1 MEEDIGRGT
10 VKMARIIRAMTRDGS
25 ARAILLDG
33 RDIVERAR
41 QIHNTTPTAT
51 AALGR
56 TLIATSLAGSMLG
69 EKDDVITI
77 RFKGDGV
84 GGAIVATSDWCGN
97 VRGFIQNPAADLPL
111 RADGKL
117 DVGGCIGKGELY
129 ILRDAGGN
137 EPYVGIS
144 QIQTGEV
151 GDDIAYY
158 YATSEQI
165 PTVCALGVLVD
176 RDYTVKEAGGALVQL
191 LPFADDE
198 VAEKLEV
205 NASKMRPVTRTLS
218 EGTLED
224 VLNEVFDGIEYDLFD
239 EIECEYK
246 CVCSREKT
254 DNALI
259 SLGAKELI
267 DMIENGDEVTEM
279 TCSFCDEVYKY
290 SKSDLKHLLKIV
302 EKNNGQ

>member
-1 MEEDIGRGT
+1 
-10 VKMARIIRAMTRDGS
+10 MARILRAMTKDGS
-25 ARAILLDG
+25 ARAIILDG

-41 QIHNTTPTAT
+41 QIHNTTPVAT

-56 TLIATSLAGSMLG
+56 TLLATSLAGSMLG
-69 EKDDVITI
+69 EKEDVITI

-84 GGAIVATSDWCGN
+84 GGSVVATSDWCGN
-97 VRGFIQNPAADLPL
+97 VRGFIQNPSADLPL

-117 DVGGCIGKGELY
+117 DVGGCIGQGELY
-129 ILRDAGGN
+129 ILRDAGGS

-144 QIQTGEV
+144 KIQTGEV

-176 RDYTVKEAGGALVQL
+176 RDYTVLRAGGALIQL
-191 LPFADDE
+191 LPFYDDE
-198 VAEKLEV
+198 VADKLEQ
-205 NASKMRPVTRTLS
+205 NAAKMRPITKILS

-224 VLNEVFDGIEYDLFD
+224 VLAEVLDGIEYDLFD

-246 CVCSREKT
+246 CACSREKT

-259 SLGAKELI
+259 SLGAKELT

-279 TCSFCDEVYKY
+279 TCSFCDAVYKY

-302 EKNNGQ
+302 EKNNDEQ

>member
-1 MEEDIGRGT
+1 
-10 VKMARIIRAMTRDGS
+10 MARIIRAMTKDGS
-25 ARAILLDG
+25 ARAIILDG

-41 QIHNTTPTAT
+41 QIHNTTPVAT

-56 TLIATSLAGSMLG
+56 TLLATSLAGSMLG
-69 EKDDVITI
+69 EKEDVITI

-84 GGAIVATSDWCGN
+84 GGSVVATSDWCGN

-117 DVGGCIGKGELY
+117 DVGGCIGQGELY
-129 ILRDAGGN
+129 ILRDAGGS

-144 QIQTGEV
+144 KIQTGEV

-176 RDYTVKEAGGALVQL
+176 RDYSVLRAGGALIQL
-191 LPFADDE
+191 LPFYDDE
-198 VAEKLEV
+198 VAEKLEQNV
-205 NASKMRPVTRTLS
+205 SKMRPVTKILS

-224 VLNEVFDGIEYDLFD
+224 VLAEVLDGIEYDLFD

-246 CVCSREKT
+246 CACSREKT

-259 SLGAKELI
+259 SLGARELI
-267 DMIENGDEVTEM
+267 DMIENGEEVTEM

-302 EKNNGQ
+302 EKNNSPQ

>member
-1 MEEDIGRGT
+1 
-10 VKMARIIRAMTRDGS
+10 MARILRAMTRDGS
-25 ARAILLDG
+25 ARAIILDG

-41 QIHNTTPTAT
+41 QIHNTTPVAT

-56 TLIATSLAGSMLG
+56 TLLATSLAGSMLG
-69 EKDDVITI
+69 EKEDVITI
-77 RFKGDGV
+77 RFKGDGI
-84 GGAIVATSDWCGN
+84 GGSVVATSDWCGN
-97 VRGFIQNPAADLPL
+97 VRGFIQNPSADLPL
-111 RADGKL
+111 RDDGKL
-117 DVGGCIGKGELY
+117 DVGGCIGQGELY
-129 ILRDAGGN
+129 ILRDAGGS

-144 QIQTGEV
+144 KIQTGEV

-176 RDYTVKEAGGALVQL
+176 RDYSVLRAGGALIQL
-191 LPFADDE
+191 LPFYDDE
-198 VAEKLEV
+198 VAEKLEQ
-205 NASKMRPVTRTLS
+205 NAAKMRPVTKILS

-224 VLNEVFDGIEYDLFD
+224 VLAEVLDGIEYDLFD

-246 CVCSREKT
+246 CACSREKT

-259 SLGAKELI
+259 SLGARELT

-302 EKNNGQ
+302 EKNNEK

>member
-1 MEEDIGRGT
+1 
-10 VKMARIIRAMTRDGS
+10 MARIIRAMTKDGS
-25 ARAILLDG
+25 ARAIILDG

-41 QIHNTTPTAT
+41 QIHNTTPVAT

-56 TLIATSLAGSMLG
+56 TLLATSLAGSMLG
-69 EKDDVITI
+69 EKEDVITI

-84 GGAIVATSDWCGN
+84 GGSVVATSDWCGN

-117 DVGGCIGKGELY
+117 DVGGCIGQGELY
-129 ILRDAGGN
+129 ILRDAGGS

-144 QIQTGEV
+144 KIQTGEV

-158 YATSEQI
+158 YATSEQV

-176 RDYTVKEAGGALVQL
+176 RDYSVLRAGGALIQL
-191 LPFADDE
+191 LPFYDDE
-198 VAEKLEV
+198 VAEKLEQNV
-205 NASKMRPVTRTLS
+205 AKMRSVTKILS

-224 VLNEVFDGIEYDLFD
+224 MLAEVLAGIEYDLFD

-246 CVCSREKT
+246 CACSREKT

-259 SLGAKELI
+259 SLGARELI
-267 DMIENGDEVTEM
+267 DMIENGEEVTEM

-302 EKNNGQ
+302 EKNNFPQ

>member
-1 MEEDIGRGT
+1 
-10 VKMARIIRAMTRDGS
+10 
-25 ARAILLDG
+25 
-33 RDIVERAR
+33 
-41 QIHNTTPTAT
+41 
-51 AALGR
+51 
-56 TLIATSLAGSMLG
+56 MLG
-69 EKDDVITI
+69 EKEDVITI

-84 GGAIVATSDWCGN
+84 GGSVVATSDWCGN
-97 VRGFIQNPAADLPL
+97 VRGFIQNPSADLPL

-117 DVGGCIGKGELY
+117 DVGGCIGQGELY
-129 ILRDAGGN
+129 ILRDAGGS

-144 QIQTGEV
+144 KIQTGEV

-176 RDYTVKEAGGALVQL
+176 RDYSVLRAGGALIQL
-191 LPFADDE
+191 LPFYDDE
-198 VAEKLEV
+198 VAEKLEQ
-205 NASKMRPVTRTLS
+205 NAAKMRPITKILS

-224 VLNEVFDGIEYDLFD
+224 VLAEVLDGIEYDLFD

-246 CVCSREKT
+246 CACSREKT

-259 SLGAKELI
+259 SLGARELT

-290 SKSDLKHLLKIV
+290 SKSDLKHLLKVV
-302 EKNNGQ
+302 EKNNDEQ

>member
-1 MEEDIGRGT
+1 
-10 VKMARIIRAMTRDGS
+10 MARILRAMTKDGS
-25 ARAILLDG
+25 ARAIILDG

-41 QIHNTTPTAT
+41 QIHNTTPVAT

-56 TLIATSLAGSMLG
+56 TLLATSLAGSMLG
-69 EKDDVITI
+69 EKEDVITI
-77 RFKGDGV
+77 RFKGDGI
-84 GGAIVATSDWCGN
+84 GGSVVATSDWCGN
-97 VRGFIQNPAADLPL
+97 VRGFIQNPSADLPL

-117 DVGGCIGKGELY
+117 DVGGCIGQGELY
-129 ILRDAGGN
+129 ILRDAGGS

-144 QIQTGEV
+144 KIQTGEV

-176 RDYTVKEAGGALVQL
+176 RDYTVLRAGGALIQL
-191 LPFADDE
+191 LPFYDDE
-198 VAEKLEV
+198 VADKLEQ
-205 NASKMRPVTRTLS
+205 NAAKMRPITKILS

-224 VLNEVFDGIEYDLFD
+224 VLAEVLDGIEYDLFD

-246 CVCSREKT
+246 CACSREKT

-259 SLGAKELI
+259 SLGAKELT

-302 EKNNGQ
+302 EKNNDEQ

>member
-1 MEEDIGRGT
+1 MASRGRVSEKIMG
-10 VKMARIIRAMTRDGS
+10 RIIRAMTRDGS

-41 QIHNTTPTAT
+41 QIHNTTPVTT

-56 TLIATSLAGSMLG
+56 TLVATSLASSMLG
-69 EKDDVITI
+69 EKEDVMTV

-84 GGAIVATSDWCGN
+84 GGAVVVSGDYYGN
-97 VRGFIQNPAADLPL
+97 VRGFIQNPQADLPL

-129 ILRDAGGN
+129 ILRDAGGS
-137 EPYVGIS
+137 EPYVGVS
-144 QIQTGEV
+144 KIQTGEV

-165 PTVCALGVLVD
+165 PTVCAVGVLVD

-191 LPFADDE
+191 LPFADE
-198 VAEKLEV
+198 AVAERLEQNV
-205 NASKMRPVTRTLS
+205 AKMRPVTKTLS
-218 EGTLED
+218 DGKLED
-224 VLNEVFDGIEYDLFD
+224 ILDEVFDGIEYDLFD

-267 DMIENGDEVTEM
+267 DMIENGQEVTEM
-279 TCSFCDEVYKY
+279 TCSFCDSVYKY
-290 SKSDLKHLLKIV
+290 SKSDLKHLLKAV
-302 EKNNGQ
+302 ESKL

>member
-1 MEEDIGRGT
+1 
-10 VKMARIIRAMTRDGS
+10 MARILRAMTKDGS
-25 ARAILLDG
+25 ARAIILDG

-41 QIHNTTPTAT
+41 QIHNTTPVAT

-56 TLIATSLAGSMLG
+56 TLLATSLAGSMLG
-69 EKDDVITI
+69 EKEDVITI

-84 GGAIVATSDWCGN
+84 GGSVVATSDWCGN
-97 VRGFIQNPAADLPL
+97 VRGFIQNPSADLPL

-117 DVGGCIGKGELY
+117 DVGGCIGQGELY
-129 ILRDAGGN
+129 ILRDAGGS

-144 QIQTGEV
+144 KIQTGEV

-176 RDYTVKEAGGALVQL
+176 RDYTVLRAGGALIQL
-191 LPFADDE
+191 LPFYDDE
-198 VAEKLEV
+198 VADKLEQ
-205 NASKMRPVTRTLS
+205 NAAKMRPITKILS

-224 VLNEVFDGIEYDLFD
+224 VLAEVLDGIEYDLFD

-246 CVCSREKT
+246 CACSREKT

-259 SLGAKELI
+259 SLGAKELT

-302 EKNNGQ
+302 EKNNEK

>member
-1 MEEDIGRGT
+1 
-10 VKMARIIRAMTRDGS
+10 MARIIRAMTKDGS
-25 ARAILLDG
+25 ARAIILDG

-41 QIHNTTPTAT
+41 QIHNTTPVAT

-56 TLIATSLAGSMLG
+56 TLLATSLAGSMLG
-69 EKDDVITI
+69 EKEDVITI

-84 GGAIVATSDWCGN
+84 GGSVVATSDWCGN

-117 DVGGCIGKGELY
+117 DVGGCIGQGELY
-129 ILRDAGGN
+129 ILRDAGGS

-144 QIQTGEV
+144 KIQTGEV

-158 YATSEQI
+158 YATSEQV

-176 RDYTVKEAGGALVQL
+176 RDYSVLRAGGALIQL
-191 LPFADDE
+191 LPFYDDE
-198 VAEKLEV
+198 VAEKLEQNV
-205 NASKMRPVTRTLS
+205 AKMRPVTKILS

-224 VLNEVFDGIEYDLFD
+224 VLAEVLDGIEYDLFD

-246 CVCSREKT
+246 CACSREKT

-259 SLGAKELI
+259 SLGARELI
-267 DMIENGDEVTEM
+267 DMIENGEEVTEM

-302 EKNNGQ
+302 EKNNSPQ

>member
-1 MEEDIGRGT
+1 
-10 VKMARIIRAMTRDGS
+10 MARILRAMTKDGS
-25 ARAILLDG
+25 ARAIILDG

-41 QIHNTTPTAT
+41 QIHNTTPVAT

-56 TLIATSLAGSMLG
+56 TLLATSLAGSMLG
-69 EKDDVITI
+69 EKEDVITI

-84 GGAIVATSDWCGN
+84 GGSVVATSDWCGN
-97 VRGFIQNPAADLPL
+97 VRGFIQNPSADLPL

-117 DVGGCIGKGELY
+117 DVGGCIGQGELY

-144 QIQTGEV
+144 KIQTGEV

-176 RDYTVKEAGGALVQL
+176 RDYTVLRAGGALIQL
-191 LPFADDE
+191 LPFYDDE
-198 VAEKLEV
+198 VAEKLEQ
-205 NASKMRPVTRTLS
+205 NAAKMRPVTKILS

-224 VLNEVFDGIEYDLFD
+224 VLVEVLDGIEYDLFD

-246 CVCSREKT
+246 CACSREKT

-259 SLGAKELI
+259 SLGARELT
-267 DMIENGDEVTEM
+267 DMIENGEDVTEM

-302 EKNNGQ
+302 EKNNDEQ

>member
-1 MEEDIGRGT
+1 
-10 VKMARIIRAMTRDGS
+10 MARILRAMTKDGS
-25 ARAILLDG
+25 ARAIILDG

-41 QIHNTTPTAT
+41 QIHNTTPVAT

-56 TLIATSLAGSMLG
+56 TLLATSLAGSMLG
-69 EKDDVITI
+69 EKEDVITI

-84 GGAIVATSDWCGN
+84 GGSVVATSDWCGN
-97 VRGFIQNPAADLPL
+97 VRGFIQNPSADLPL

-117 DVGGCIGKGELY
+117 DVGGCIGQGELY
-129 ILRDAGGN
+129 ILRDAGGS

-144 QIQTGEV
+144 KIQTGEV

-176 RDYTVKEAGGALVQL
+176 RDYTVLRAGGALIQL
-191 LPFADDE
+191 LPFYDDE
-198 VAEKLEV
+198 VADKLEQ
-205 NASKMRPVTRTLS
+205 NAAKMRPITKILS

-224 VLNEVFDGIEYDLFD
+224 VLAEVLDGIEYDLFD

-246 CVCSREKT
+246 CACSREKT

-259 SLGAKELI
+259 SLGARELT

-279 TCSFCDEVYKY
+279 TCSFCDAVYKY
-290 SKSDLKHLLKIV
+290 SKSDLKHLLKVV
-302 EKNNGQ
+302 EKNNEK

>member
-1 MEEDIGRGT
+1 
-10 VKMARIIRAMTRDGS
+10 MARIIRAMTKDGS
-25 ARAILLDG
+25 ARAILLDA

-41 QIHNTTPTAT
+41 RIHNTTPLAT

-69 EKDDVITI
+69 EKEDVITI

-84 GGAIVATSDWCGN
+84 GGSVVATSDWCGN
-97 VRGFIQNPAADLPL
+97 VRGFIQNPSADLPL
-111 RADGKL
+111 RSDGKL
-117 DVGGCIGKGELY
+117 NVGGCIGKGEMY

-176 RDYTVKEAGGALVQL
+176 RDYTVKQAGGALIQL
-191 LPFADDE
+191 LPFYDDE
-198 VAEKLEV
+198 VAEKLERNV
-205 NASKMRPVTRTLS
+205 AKMRPVTKILS

-224 VLNEVFDGIEYDLFD
+224 VLNEALDGIEYDLFD

-246 CVCSREKT
+246 CACSREKT

-259 SLGAKELI
+259 SLGARELT

-279 TCSFCDEVYKY
+279 TCSFCDAVYKY

-302 EKNNGQ
+302 ERNNEK